1 MYDNQIVMKLRSVA
15 RRTGINKLVGTVIG
29 LLGYEQ
35 AFSRR
40 VLGAIRPGDCV
51 WDVGA
56 NLGLY
61 SDQFLNRIKDRG
73 RVVAF
78 EPSRECFNSLN
89 ALLAPRDGFTAV
101 NAALGATSGTATLF
115 CAEDPLAATHT
126 LSADAG
132 RHQAHTGSS
141 YQVPV
146 FTADGFVHD
155 NPQLH
160 PNVIKIDVEGFEA
173 AVMSGMTNLLAD
185 TALRAVFIE
194 VHFTLLEAQGKADA
208 PRAMAAQLR
217 TAGFDVTWPDPS
229 HIAAIRRQT

>member
-1 MYDNQIVMKLRSVA
+1 MYDNQFVMTLRSVA
-15 RRTGINKLVGTVIG
+15 RRTGINRLVGTMIG

-35 AFSRR
+35 AFGRR
-40 VLGAIRPGDCV
+40 VLGAIIPGDCV

-61 SDQFLNRIKDRG
+61 SEQFLDRAKDIG

-78 EPSRECFNSLN
+78 EPSRDCFN
-89 ALLAPRDGFTAV
+89 ALDTRLKFRTGFTAV
-101 NAALGATSGTATLF
+101 NAALGATSGLATLF
-115 CAEDPLAATHT
+115 CADDPLAATHT

-146 FTADGFVHD
+146 LTADEFAHD
-155 NPQLH
+155 NPYLR

-173 AVMSGMTNLLAD
+173 AVMSGMTGLLAD

-194 VHFTLLEAQGKADA
+194 VHFTLLEAQGKAEA
-208 PRAMAAQLR
+208 PRFMTAQLR
-217 TAGFDVTWPDPS
+217 SAGFDVSWPDPS
-229 HIAAIRRQT
+229 HIAAIRRQK